1 MKTIPTSI
9 ALAFLFAFS
18 CIGEDII
25 DDFVEPVLRIT
36 NPVTSFSSGANYVF
50 EVKYFDNVGDPV
62 ENVDLIWESS
72 DTDVLT
78 INNKGEAIAKSPGD
92 VTITVKVNTEEGLT
106 VLNEYN
112 ITITNNV
119 VTDPPPV
126 EEPPTGQGTNTLMAS
141 VSISNPISSI
151 VASSS
156 YTFETVFTNIMGE
169 QVSLPN
175 VEWTSSDPNIL
186 TVDNNGL
193 IEAIAAGTVS
203 VSVTVQVSGTLTVTD
218 QTSFEIL
225 PSEVVNIT
233 SFSGTI
239 ATTSSYALKG
249 SFVLEETEDGLTLSI
264 AEDYVAST
272 ALPGLYIYLSN
283 NPNTTSGAYEIGAV
297 KVFKGSHSYLLPS
310 SIKLMDYK
318 YILYWCKPFNVP
330 VGEAKIY

>member
-50 EVKYFDNVGDPV
+50 DVKYFDNVGDPV

-126 EEPPTGQGTNTLMAS
+126 EEPSTGQGTNTLMAS

-175 VEWTSSDPNIL
+175 VEWTSSDLNIL

-249 SFVLEETEDGLTLSI
+249 SFVLKETEDGLTLSI

>member
-1 MKTIPTSI
+1 LKTIPTSI

-78 INNKGEAIAKSPGD
+78 INNKGEAIAKSPGN

-156 YTFETVFTNIMGE
+156 YTFETVFTNVMGE

-233 SFSGTI
+233 LL
-239 ATTSSYALKG
+239 AEPLRPQVVMLKRQ
-249 SFVLEETEDGLTLSI
+249 FVLEETEDGLTLSI